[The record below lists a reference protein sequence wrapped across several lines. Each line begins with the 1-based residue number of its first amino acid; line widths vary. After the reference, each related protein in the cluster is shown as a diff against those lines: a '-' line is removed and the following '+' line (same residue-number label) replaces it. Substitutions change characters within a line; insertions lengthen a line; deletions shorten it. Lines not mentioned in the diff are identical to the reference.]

1 MKNKI
6 ICLLF
11 SLSVTV
17 AFADIRNAV
26 CIVRPNYSE
35 KTIAFM
41 EDTSDQLKTA
51 GYSDLA
57 DLFKDAKEGVFGSGF
72 FIKGQNKKDY
82 VLTNYHVAAYAT
94 SLTLEIENTNGETTK
109 IENCKVIAVDDELDL
124 AIAEVTSGKVDVCIK
139 NSRRRN

>member
-6 ICLLF
+6 TCLLF

-94 SLTLEIENTNGETTK
+94 SLTLEIETLTVKRQKSKTVKLLPLMKNWILPLLK
-109 IENCKVIAVDDELDL
+109 FQAVKL
-124 AIAEVTSGKVDVCIK
+124 IRI
-139 NSRRRN
+139 